1 MSTIHF
7 YIILFSTHILTRRM
21 TWHIWIHTHTSCFST
36 HILTR
41 RMTVSYLFSLLPC
54 SFQLTSSQGGWQIPC
69 CLSLMEIFFQL
80 TSSQGGWRST
90 CICHLSV
97 AVIFNSHPHKEDDG
111 TFMVSACELGFSTH
125 ILTRRMTLVPICLLL
140 FSVFQLTSS
149 QGGWQCTIIATKG
162 WYRLFNSHPHKEDD
176 QFLTWPLVLRLFS
189 THILTRRMTSSRLDT
204 LEQLAF
210 QLTSSQGGWLASK
223 IKQLLPLF
231 STHILT
237 RRMTCVLL
245 EYDNHTHFST
255 HILTRR
261 MTITHFLQSQAF
273 YFSTH
278 ILTRRMTIIP
288 VPRLESELFQ
298 LTSSQGGWHVVP

>member
-149 QGGWQCTIIATKG
+149 QGGWPVEQSISKNSKI
-162 WYRLFNSHPHKEDD
+162 FNSHPHKEDD
-176 QFLTWPLVLRLFS
+176 FGSYMLAAFLCFS
-189 THILTRRMTSSRLDT
+189 THILTRRMTSILLFRHAWRSFSTHILTRRMT
-204 LEQLAF
+204 HLAF
-210 QLTSSQGGWLASK
+210 VLVFSSG
-223 IKQLLPLF
+223 F

-237 RRMTCVLL
+237 RRMTCTGI
-245 EYDNHTHFST
+245 YCCYSF
-255 HILTRR
+255 I
-261 MTITHFLQSQAF
+261 
-273 YFSTH
+273 
-278 ILTRRMTIIP
+278 
-288 VPRLESELFQ
+288 FQ
-298 LTSSQGGWHVVP
+298 LTSSQGGWPFHFSTWSFWKVFQLTSSQGGWPDALRVRTGAGTFQLTSSQGGWL